1 LFTAKATQEF
11 QKKYIKVF
19 PSKNTLQLKIREVR
33 QKLMADTGATN
44 TASSAN
50 AVVHQELDEDTS
62 QDSNP
67 DKNLTEQNNNDVKD
81 SGRHHQHQGQ
91 SSLHRNSFANN
102 ESSLDGSAS
111 SSSPPSTSKPLP
123 IVSVTA
129 ST

>member
-1 LFTAKATQEF
+1 
-11 QKKYIKVF
+11 
-19 PSKNTLQLKIREVR
+19 
-33 QKLMADTGATN
+33 MADTGATN